1 MSNYRS
7 GYDKTAR
14 TWIGILAVFMVLVIA
29 LAVVLG
35 VMTKGFTDWS
45 MFGGEEQQEQT
56 DESGDESGE
65 ANMQEDMLVSEG
77 ENNGFKLMSTPYMVT
92 NEATGLAEV
101 AGQTVTVSNPEDVA
115 TYAWTLS
122 WAGTGDVNDYVTL
135 SGTTGTSVTVTCLQA
150 FGSQITLTCT
160 ASILDTEVSS
170 ATVTIDYKKRITGM
184 TLNGV
189 TVTDGGE
196 YELDDFY
203 DGDKTLSQIM
213 KTNGFVF
220 DYQPVMSA
228 GTVDPDAE
236 GYVPLLEAT
245 VEGSQLQDT
254 STFQK
259 AGTADFNEVFF
270 GTMSGNA
277 SYKDQFANGT
287 IDPMMAAFF
296 QMTTEDAV
304 FTVKLG
310 ASFTSES
317 GDGFSKEVTVKI
329 SFPTEWVAQN
339 YDVALDKGNII
350 F

>member
-1 MSNYRS
+1 MANYRS

-160 ASILDTEVSS
+160 ASILDT
-170 ATVTIDYKKRITGM
+170 
-184 TLNGV
+184 
-189 TVTDGGE
+189 
-196 YELDDFY
+196 
-203 DGDKTLSQIM
+203 
-213 KTNGFVF
+213 
-220 DYQPVMSA
+220 
-228 GTVDPDAE
+228 
-236 GYVPLLEAT
+236 
-245 VEGSQLQDT
+245 
-254 STFQK
+254 
-259 AGTADFNEVFF
+259 
-270 GTMSGNA
+270 
-277 SYKDQFANGT
+277 
-287 IDPMMAAFF
+287 
-296 QMTTEDAV
+296 
-304 FTVKLG
+304 
-310 ASFTSES
+310 
-317 GDGFSKEVTVKI
+317 
-329 SFPTEWVAQN
+329 
-339 YDVALDKGNII
+339 
-350 F
+350 